1 MKTIL
6 LAGAAVG
13 ALTFGAHAADVA
25 AYNPITA
32 PPASQ
37 QVSGDLAL
45 YGGFFSTNS
54 DDSKSST
61 DSGSLIGGLAR
72 VNVWLAPG
80 ISSQFDLLGEHY
92 NYSGGYGPTVVDIA
106 GHLSWRDP
114 GKLLGVFGSIGS
126 AFDARTGTI
135 GVEGQ
140 TYMGPLLLYGQAGYT
155 TTLNSGDDIGG
166 WYIHGEARYF
176 INPNLLFSGN
186 IGFASLDEDFADDN
200 LTLIRWGLE
209 LETKFNGP
217 FGAFVTYKGA
227 HGSVDD
233 FSATT
238 HAFLVGLKIHLN
250 NATLQSRDQAGATLK
265 DFNPLTGVNNIT
277 GTSFSF
283 N

>member
-126 AFDARTGTI
+126 SRLPPLWRAADHRPPVASI
-135 GVEGQ
+135 PGQ
-140 TYMGPLLLYGQAGYT
+140 V
-155 TTLNSGDDIGG
+155 
-166 WYIHGEARYF
+166 
-176 INPNLLFSGN
+176 
-186 IGFASLDEDFADDN
+186 ASW
-200 LTLIRWGLE
+200 TWMSS
-209 LETKFNGP
+209 T
-217 FGAFVTYKGA
+217 
-227 HGSVDD
+227 
-233 FSATT
+233 SAC
-238 HAFLVGLKIHLN
+238 
-250 NATLQSRDQAGATLK
+250 
-265 DFNPLTGVNNIT
+265 
-277 GTSFSF
+277 
-283 N
+283 